1 MPIIEY
7 PYGHLLLELRNI
19 SDLGK
24 VCLHFPAKLGN
35 RSSGLFGKSVV
46 LKNKY

>member
-7 PYGHLLLELRNI
+7 PYGRLLLELHSM

-24 VCLHFPAKLGN
+24 VCLHFPAKL
-35 RSSGLFGKSVV
+35 R
-46 LKNKY
+46 KYYNTDRVGYLEKTLS